1 MKKYDKNRLIEV
13 MQKTD
18 PTFKPKLNED
28 FGNTNVEAP
37 QTEEQKFEE
46 LANTYINGNI
56 SFFVNELKQMETGE
70 VVRFLRW
77 TQENNIKF

>member
-1 MKKYDKNRLIEV
+1 MKKYDKNRLLEV

-18 PTFKPKLNED
+18 PTFKPKLNEEFSTD
-28 FGNTNVEAP
+28 GAEAP

-70 VVRFLRW
+70 IVRFLRW
-77 TQENNIKF
+77 AQENNIKF